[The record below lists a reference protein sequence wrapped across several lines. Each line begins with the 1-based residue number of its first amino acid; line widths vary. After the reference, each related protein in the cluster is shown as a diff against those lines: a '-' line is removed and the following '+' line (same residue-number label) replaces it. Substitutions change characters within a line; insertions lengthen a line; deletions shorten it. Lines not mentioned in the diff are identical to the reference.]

1 MKYTLVAVPNDKMD
15 VLKEFMSN
23 LKINFTVFK
32 EDFPKKQDDSE
43 DEKFEEIMGFA
54 GLLTGDFTDLDANQ
68 SFILR
73 PTLFSRVMPK
83 YFSS

>member
-1 MKYTLVAVPNDKMD
+1 
-15 VLKEFMSN
+15 MSN

-32 EDFPKKQDDSE
+32 EDFPKKQDDTE

-68 SFILR
+68 MRINKANNL
-73 PTLFSRVMPK
+73 
-83 YFSS
+83 